1 MPSRSVIQK
10 LKVLYLLIWLLIW
23 GWEGPNAT
31 VQGPSQGATGCGG
44 EGRTEVGGQTLC
56 SLSQFQAIPL
66 RVFMAP
72 KTPLAELTP
81 PLHLSLSFSQVPLR
95 AGRTIPM
102 APPRPTSPVRAE
114 HQDTTPGPGTA
125 AAAAGVTEGDPA
137 DL

>member
-1 MPSRSVIQK
+1 MPLSKVRVKEPQAVEEKDAQK
-10 LKVLYLLIWLLIW
+10 C
-23 GWEGPNAT
+23 EA
-31 VQGPSQGATGCGG
+31 
-44 EGRTEVGGQTLC
+44 QTLC

-102 APPRPTSPVRAE
+102 APPRSTSPVRAE
-114 HQDTTPGPGTA
+114 HQDATQDLALLRQRRERRGPC
-125 AAAAGVTEGDPA
+125 
-137 DL
+137 